1 MNFCLLQRCIGAC
14 LLILASSALPLLA
27 AETPGSS
34 ATTALKVK
42 FDVLGGW
49 KYIEGKTPTPPAVK
63 QLENKWVELGGFML
77 PINETQDITRFVL
90 VQSVWGCCFGQ
101 IPEVNHVIVVEME
114 KGKKVDFNSDFIRV
128 VGKLSLA
135 ETREEGYLVSIY
147 RLSADRVLS
156 RLE

>member
-1 MNFCLLQRCIGAC
+1 MKIFLPRHRITACVLLFTAFAFP
-14 LLILASSALPLLA
+14 LYSAEA
-27 AETPGSS
+27 PGSS
-34 ATTALKVK
+34 AASPLKVK
-42 FDVLGGW
+42 FQVLGGW
-49 KYIEGKTPTPPAVK
+49 KYIEGKTPTPADVK
-63 QLENKWVELGGFML
+63 QLEGKWVELGGFML

-114 KGKKVDFNSDFIRV
+114 KGKKVDFISDFIRV

-147 RLSADRVLS
+147 RLSADRVLVK
-156 RLE
+156 